1 MSSERHLP
9 LVPVVAIR
17 EVGVV
22 VEEVDLVARR
32 LGQIIKVLFEIKT
45 EIASLKTNHQISK
58 HLVRYL
64 DSRVEA

>member
-9 LVPVVAIR
+9 LVPVVALR

-32 LGQIIKVLFEIKT
+32 LGQIIKAIFKI
-45 EIASLKTNHQISK
+45 
-58 HLVRYL
+58 
-64 DSRVEA
+64 